1 MKTQTTPQHGWR
13 IRVATR
19 AVALCRVTLI
29 GILLTGTQLSIAYA
43 GSESESDP
51 SQAERNPVIGETP
64 APMIQ
69 PDESRLPAAKPTCA
83 ELDTRKVKTAV
94 REDATPR
101 YQLGCGTGNLI
112 ADAVSAGQ

>member
-29 GILLTGTQLSIAYA
+29 GILLTGTQLSVAYA

-69 PDESRLPAAKPTCA
+69 PDESRLPEAKPTCA

>member
-1 MKTQTTPQHGWR
+1 MKTQTNQQHGGR

-51 SQAERNPVIGETP
+51 SQSERNPVIGEPP
-64 APMIQ
+64 APMSP
-69 PDESRLPAAKPTCA
+69 PDESRVPAAKPTCA
-83 ELDTRKVKTAV
+83 ELDARKVKTAA

-101 YQLGCGTGNLI
+101 YELGCGTGNLL
-112 ADAVSAGQ
+112 ADVVSAGQ